1 VTVAFPSSRSIAIHE
16 ATHAAALMFA
26 GMTPECVRVDWPE
39 QTSVGLTTID
49 WGDGITRESARPV
62 LIAILL
68 GAMTDGYEGW
78 DEWPIDPDRVSSL
91 ARRDAEQARR
101 LAEYLKFDMVDWE
114 HVRSQA
120 KQLAR
125 RQDFRR
131 LTVAIA
137 DELEY
142 REVLHREDLD
152 RIHLEVALCST

>member
-1 VTVAFPSSRSIAIHE
+1 MTVALPSSRSVAIHE
-16 ATHAAALMFA
+16 ATHAAALMHF
-26 GMTPECVRVDWPE
+26 GMTPECARVDWPE
-39 QTSVGLTTID
+39 QNSIGTVTID

-62 LIAILL
+62 LIAVVL
-68 GAMTDGYEGW
+68 GGMTDGYEGW
-78 DEWPIDPDRVSSL
+78 DEFPIDPDRVSTL

-101 LAEYLKFDMVDWE
+101 LAEYLKFDLVDWE
-114 HVRSQA
+114 HVRWEA
-120 KQLAR
+120 KTLAR

-152 RIHLEVALCST
+152 RIHQEVALCNT